1 MAITGS
7 YSTSTGVNLNLVAYY
22 SYTQNASNVTSDV
35 TVTLKLR
42 HKSISASALSG
53 SYLSVAGSKTN
64 YSKTISRSSDTETE
78 ATLATK
84 TVTVSHNNETGQGS
98 CRIKGT
104 FVFNA
109 TYSGKYI
116 GTLTI
121 DETLTLQTIPRASGL
136 SVPSSINTGSSL
148 TLTITPADS
157 TFKHKV
163 QFKVGTT
170 IQYTSDFISA
180 GTKTFSYTIPHFWF
194 PSSTSGSVVI
204 YLLTYQSDG
213 TYVANTY
220 KTITA
225 NVPKSVI
232 PTISTVTT
240 TIINGLNG
248 RYVQGKSSVKI
259 SVSASGGS
267 GSSLSSYTINGESL
281 SYSGSSST
289 ATSGVIQTPNT
300 LVYTVTV
307 TDKRGRTSN
316 SKTVSI
322 FVQPYV
328 TPRVTAIGAQR
339 CLADGTLSNNGTY
352 AKVSVN
358 VSYSTIDGQNTLGVY
373 LSNSKDDYATSQTIL
388 NQDSGTTTYIGVYGS
403 EFLIDKNYIITAS
416 INDYYTAGIP
426 LSATLKVSDRPFNL
440 AKYNNG
446 IAIGGFSTV
455 TNQEDDGLLECY
467 WPMQTT
473 KNIRLISPNQ
483 EQSIIFEDCS
493 SENLM
498 TSIYKGDS
506 QSNTVLGAWDYTHN
520 RSIWLYSTSGD
531 FYIDRPTEINGD
543 MGISGSIISAN
554 NQGYRMMK
562 SNGTDINIVK
572 LNSTDDIVIG
582 EIDGAVN
589 GVYMDGVYNITTTSM
604 GNMYIDSSKKLYRS
618 SSSSKK
624 YKENIQNIQ
633 SDGLNPNKLYSLPV
647 REFKYKDGYL
657 SENDPC
663 INILVPGFIAEEVK
677 DIYPI
682 ACEYNDNGDPENWN
696 AKFIIPPMLKLI
708 QDQNKEIEL
717 LKLKTENQQREIET
731 LKAEINDMKTNN

>member
-78 ATLATK
+78 TTLATK

-104 FVFNA
+104 FVFND

-180 GTKTFSYTIPHFWF
+180 GTKTFSYTIPHSWF

-213 TYVANTY
+213 TYVANIY

-328 TPRVTAIGAQR
+328 TPRVTAISAQR

-416 INDYYTAGIP
+416 ISDYYTTGIS
-426 LSATLKVSDRPFNL
+426 LSTTLKVSERPFNL

-554 NQGYRMMK
+554 NQGYRMIK

-633 SDGLNPNKLYSLPV
+633 SDSLNPNKLYSLPI

-708 QDQNKEIEL
+708 QDQHKEIEL
-717 LKLKTENQQREIET
+717 LKLKTENQQEEIEA
-731 LKAEINDMKTNN
+731 LKAEINDIKTNN